1 MNGKTRPSPKEKP
14 KNAFLDDE
22 GGASLVACITSK
34 YDFTEVGR
42 EFLADAFLTLTD
54 SAGSGMPD
62 IRNDIIGVAE
72 V

>member
-1 MNGKTRPSPKEKP
+1 MKRAGT
-14 KNAFLDDE
+14 
-22 GGASLVACITSK
+22 SLVACITSK

-42 EFLADAFLTLTD
+42 EFPADAFLTLTD

-72 V
+72 VILKKRKNSLICSFLSVV

>member
-1 MNGKTRPSPKEKP
+1 MKR
-14 KNAFLDDE
+14 
-22 GGASLVACITSK
+22 GASLVAYITSK

-54 SAGSGMPD
+54 SGGRSMPD
-62 IRNDIIGVAE
+62 IRYDIVGVAE